1 MFYFLTEA
9 TTKPNRL
16 ETKNKD
22 KAYHVQYGKFVA
34 SDAST
39 STHADFIAKTKI
51 NKNFY
56 KGNQW
61 IQDEDVEAFLKD
73 QTGQTRNRIKVV
85 HNLIRPM
92 IEQYRGNAIR
102 LTINASAKSVSK
114 KAINRREESLGSKL
128 LTTRVAEEFPA
139 LGRLLRDGDKSIG
152 DTEKETRAIH
162 ENLYVDSY
170 VKTINRL
177 IQYVKNLNNLE
188 EMQVMAA
195 QNLGL
200 SGLCVIEGFEHAGH
214 QRYENLESEDF
225 FFDRSAKRYDLSD
238 ADYMGKFVGMLPT
251 NIFETFQD
259 ISDAERKA
267 IESYVS
273 DQQNK
278 SNANNANLDDDS
290 VIGGIGTT
298 KVPVC
303 HSYWRDEE
311 KKTAGYVFDE
321 YGYPYLIY
329 IGETENPRTGEPYT
343 EDDLIDP
350 PESPKN
356 KKLFKG
362 KKKRSM
368 YIDVLRFC
376 KFIPY
381 EAIGITKEK
390 AEKEGVSDIVLDY
403 GMHPYQ
409 ETEWHDLSNV
419 KFPFKCY
426 TWGYVDGEIMS
437 PVDDAINPQRFINRI
452 LSVAESQ
459 INNSGGTNVV
469 IDKDSV
475 DAQGGEDAIMRDVD
489 QGKPITIRTK
499 GRGVPNSLGVYD
511 ATPKQGTYALFNVIP
526 IMEGIIQK
534 DTGVNEGLKG
544 ESTGS
549 DQLVGVTQL
558 LIQRGSLMQEPFYN
572 ALSQAFLQVHQHT
585 ATAGKRMYIDNERE
599 LAIAV
604 GDDGVEILELSK
616 DMKNE
621 DFRVFVTRENAE
633 EMLFAQG
640 DQMLNVFLQSGM
652 IDEETYANL
661 YSRSTPSEVA
671 MALREAAGKKIEL
684 KRQQA
689 KENEVLKQQEQQNA
703 LEQEAKNEKLIQEA
717 KDERTIDKMEDHAN
731 DMEKIALKEGLSSTS
746 KNFNN

>member
-16 ETKNKD
+16 ETKD
-22 KAYHVQYGKFVA
+22 KEKSYHLQYAKFVA
-34 SDAST
+34 ADSSTAS
-39 STHADFIAKTKI
+39 HADFIAKTKI

-61 IQDEDVEAFLKD
+61 IQDEDLEAFLKD
-73 QTGQTRNRIKVV
+73 STRQARNRIKVV

-114 KAINRREESLGSKL
+114 KAINRREESLGKKL
-128 LTTRVAEEFPA
+128 LKTRIANEFPA
-139 LGRLLRDGDKSIG
+139 LGRILRDSDKSIG
-152 DTEKETRAIH
+152 ETEDETKQIH

-188 EMQVMAA
+188 EMQVMAS

-200 SGLCVIEGFEHAGH
+200 SGLCVVEAFEHSGH
-214 QRYENLESEDF
+214 QRYEVLQSEDF
-225 FFDRSAKRYDLSD
+225 FFDRSAKRYDLTDS
-238 ADYMGKFVGMLPT
+238 DYMGKFVGMLPT
-251 NIFETFQD
+251 DIYETYQNIED
-259 ISDAERKA
+259 EERKA
-267 IESYVS
+267 IEKYVS
-273 DQQNK
+273 DNQQ
-278 SNANNANLDDDS
+278 SQNNATFSDENS
-290 VIGGIGTT
+290 NQNIGNT
-298 KVPVC
+298 KIPVC

-311 KKTAGYVFDE
+311 KKTAGYVMDE

-329 IGETENPRTGEPYT
+329 LGETENPLTGEPYT
-343 EDDLIDP
+343 EEDLIEP
-350 PESPKN
+350 PKTPKN
-356 KKLFKG
+356 DKLFNG
-362 KKKRSM
+362 SKKRSM

-381 EAIGITKEK
+381 EAIGISKEK
-390 AEKEGVSDIVLDY
+390 AKSGEVVSDIVLDY
-403 GMHPYQ
+403 GLHPYQ
-409 ETEWHDLSNV
+409 ETDWDDLSNV
-419 KFPFKCY
+419 KYPFKCY

-469 IDKDSV
+469 IDKDSI
-475 DAQGGEDAIMRDVD
+475 DAQGGEDALYRDVD

-511 ATPKQGTYALFNVIP
+511 ATPKQGTYSLFNIIP

-549 DQLVGVTQL
+549 DQLVGVTQM

-572 ALSQAFLQVHQHT
+572 ALSQVFLQVHQHT
-585 ATAGKRMYIDNERE
+585 ATVGKRMYIDNERE

-604 GDDGVEILELSK
+604 GDDGVEVLELSK
-616 DMKNE
+616 DMKGE
-621 DFRVFVTRENAE
+621 DFRVFVTRENAQD
-633 EMLFAQG
+633 MLFAQG
-640 DQMLNVFLQSGM
+640 DQMLNVFLQTGM
-652 IDEETYANL
+652 IDETTYSDL
-661 YSRSTPSEVA
+661 YARSTPSDVA
-671 MALREAAGKKIEL
+671 MALREQAGKKLEL
-684 KRQQA
+684 KRQEA
-689 KENEVLKQQEQQNA
+689 KENKVRAEQEQQLLA
-703 LEQEAKNEKLIQEA
+703 QQEARNEKMLQDQ
-717 KDERTIDKMEDHAN
+717 KNERTIDKMEDHSN
-731 DMEKIALKEGLSSTS
+731 KMEQIALKESLSTAN
-746 KNFNN
+746 KNFN

>member
-16 ETKNKD
+16 ETKDKD
-22 KAYHVQYGKFVA
+22 KSYHLQYAKFVA
-34 SDAST
+34 ADSST
-39 STHADFIAKTKI
+39 SSHADFIAKTKI

-61 IQDEDVEAFLKD
+61 IKDEDLEAFLKD
-73 QTGQTRNRIKVV
+73 STSQARNRIKVV

-114 KAINRREESLGSKL
+114 KAINRREESLGKKL
-128 LTTRVAEEFPA
+128 LKTRIANEFPA
-139 LGRLLRDGDKSIG
+139 LGRILRDSDKSIG
-152 DTEKETRAIH
+152 ETEGETRQIH

-188 EMQVMAA
+188 EMQVMAS

-200 SGLCVIEGFEHAGH
+200 SGLCVVEAFEHSGH
-214 QRYENLESEDF
+214 QRYEVLQSEDF
-225 FFDRSAKRYDLSD
+225 FFDRSAKRYDLTD

-251 NIFETFQD
+251 DIYETYQNIED
-259 ISDAERKA
+259 EERKA
-267 IESYVS
+267 IEKYVS
-273 DQQNK
+273 DNQQ
-278 SNANNANLDDDS
+278 SQNNAVFSDENS
-290 VIGGIGTT
+290 NQNIGTT
-298 KVPVC
+298 KIPVC
-303 HSYWRDEE
+303 HAYWRDEE
-311 KKTAGYVFDE
+311 KKTAGYVMDE

-329 IGETENPRTGEPYT
+329 LGETENPLTGEPYT
-343 EDDLIDP
+343 EEDLIEP
-350 PESPKN
+350 PKTPKN
-356 KKLFKG
+356 DKLFNG
-362 KKKRSM
+362 SKKRSM

-381 EAIGITKEK
+381 EAIGVSKEK
-390 AEKEGVSDIVLDY
+390 AKSGEVVSDIVLDF
-403 GMHPYQ
+403 GLHPYQ
-409 ETEWHDLSNV
+409 ETDWDDLSNV
-419 KFPFKCY
+419 KYPFKCY

-469 IDKDSV
+469 VDKDSI
-475 DAQGGEDAIMRDVD
+475 DAQGGEDALYRDVD

-511 ATPKQGTYALFNVIP
+511 ATPKQGTYALFNIIP

-549 DQLVGVTQL
+549 DQLVGVTQM

-572 ALSQAFLQVHQHT
+572 ALSQTFLQVHQHT
-585 ATAGKRMYIDNERE
+585 ATVGKRMYIDNERE

-604 GDDGVEILELSK
+604 GDDGVEVLELSK
-616 DMKNE
+616 DMKGE
-621 DFRVFVTRENAE
+621 DFRVFVTRENAQD
-633 EMLFAQG
+633 MLFAQG
-640 DQMLNVFLQSGM
+640 DQMLNVFLQTGM
-652 IDEETYANL
+652 IDDTIYSDL
-661 YSRSTPSEVA
+661 YTRSTPSDVA
-671 MALREAAGKKIEL
+671 MALREYAGKKLEL
-684 KRQQA
+684 KRQEA
-689 KENEVLKQQEQQNA
+689 KENKVRAEQEQQLLA
-703 LEQEAKNEKLIQEA
+703 QQEAKNEKILQDQ
-717 KDERTIDKMEDHAN
+717 KNERTIDKMEDHSN
-731 DMEKIALKEGLSSTS
+731 KMEQIALKESLSTAN
-746 KNFNN
+746 KNFN

>member
-16 ETKNKD
+16 ETTDKD
-22 KAYHVQYGKFVA
+22 KSYHLQYAKFVA
-34 SDAST
+34 ADSSTAS
-39 STHADFIAKTKI
+39 HADFIAKTKI

-61 IQDEDVEAFLKD
+61 IQDEDLEAFLKD
-73 QTGQTRNRIKVV
+73 STSQARNRIKVV

-114 KAINRREESLGSKL
+114 KAINRREESLGKKL
-128 LTTRVAEEFPA
+128 LKTRVANEFPA
-139 LGRLLRDGDKSIG
+139 LGRLIRDSDKSIG
-152 DTEKETRAIH
+152 ETEDETKQIH

-188 EMQVMAA
+188 EMQVMAS

-200 SGLCVIEGFEHAGH
+200 SGLCVIEAFEHSGH
-214 QRYENLESEDF
+214 QRYEVLQSEDF

-251 NIFETFQD
+251 DIYETFQN
-259 ISDAERKA
+259 IEKEEREA
-267 IESYVS
+267 IEKYVS
-273 DQQNK
+273 DNQKSQDNAAFSDENSNQN
-278 SNANNANLDDDS
+278 
-290 VIGGIGTT
+290 IGTT
-298 KVPVC
+298 KIPVC

-311 KKTAGYVFDE
+311 KKTAGYVMDE
-321 YGYPYLIY
+321 YGYPYLVY
-329 IGETENPRTGEPYT
+329 LGETENPLTGEPYT
-343 EDDLIDP
+343 EEDLIEP
-350 PESPKN
+350 PQSPKN
-356 KKLFKG
+356 NKLFKG

-376 KFIPY
+376 KFIPH
-381 EAIGITKEK
+381 EAIGISKEK
-390 AEKEGVSDIVLDY
+390 AKSGEVVSDIVLDY
-403 GMHPYQ
+403 GLHPYQ
-409 ETEWHDLSNV
+409 ETDWDDLSNV

-469 IDKDSV
+469 VDKDSI
-475 DAQGGEDAIMRDVD
+475 DSQGGEDALYRDVD

-511 ATPKQGTYALFNVIP
+511 ATPKQGTYALFNIIP

-549 DQLVGVTQL
+549 DQLVGVTQM

-572 ALSQAFLQVHQHT
+572 ALSQTFLQVHQHT
-585 ATAGKRMYIDNERE
+585 ATVGKRMYIDNERE

-616 DMKNE
+616 DMKGE
-621 DFRVFVTRENAE
+621 DFRVFVTRENAQD
-633 EMLFAQG
+633 MLFSQG
-640 DQMLNVFLQSGM
+640 DQMLNVFLQTGM
-652 IDEETYANL
+652 IDETVYANL
-661 YSRSTPSEVA
+661 YSRSTPADVA
-671 MALREAAGKKIEL
+671 MALREEAGKKLEL
-684 KRQQA
+684 KRQEA
-689 KENEVLKQQEQQNA
+689 KEQKVRNEQESQLIAQ
-703 LEQEAKNEKLIQEA
+703 QEAKNQEMLEKQ
-717 KDERTIDKMEDHAN
+717 KNERTIDKMEDHAN
-731 DMEKIALKEGLSSTS
+731 KMEQIALKESLSTAN
-746 KNFNN
+746 KNFS